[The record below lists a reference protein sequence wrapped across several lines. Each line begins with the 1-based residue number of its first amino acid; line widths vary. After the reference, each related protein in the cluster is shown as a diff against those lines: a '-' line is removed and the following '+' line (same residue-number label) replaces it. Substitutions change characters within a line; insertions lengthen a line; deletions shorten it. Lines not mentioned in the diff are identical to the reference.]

1 MRIGLIADCY
11 TPMRTS
17 AAIMLEDL
25 AVEFQ
30 NQGHTPIVI
39 IPDTTIDSLIVNEVE
54 KGVQVLRVK
63 VPQIKDIGYVRRTL
77 SELYMPFVI
86 LRRLRQNGFLN
97 LDLDGVVWYSPSIF
111 HGPLV
116 NKLKKSNNCKGYLI
130 LRDIFPE
137 WAVDMGILSRGIPY
151 KFFKTIESYQYSIA
165 DIIGVQSP
173 SNISYF
179 KKWPAHA
186 HRKIEVLHN
195 WVGNSEN
202 ADCSISIDTGP
213 LAGRKIFVYAGNMGI
228 AQGMDG
234 ILDVIER
241 LDLSRNDIGFIFVGR
256 GSEVDALRL
265 GSAKRDLGNLLVLDE
280 IPHQE
285 ISGLYAQCHFGLV
298 FLDTRHRTHNIPGK
312 FISYMKNGLPVLA
325 CINEGNDLFELI
337 EVNKV
342 GRAYVGICSDKV
354 FSGITDMVDNLSDD
368 IGTSNNCQ
376 KLASRLFSPKTAVEM
391 VVNGLK

>member
-30 NQGHTPIVI
+30 NQDHIPIVI
-39 IPDTTIDSLIVNEVE
+39 IPDENIDLPIVNAVE

-63 VPQIKDIGYVRRTL
+63 VPQIKDVGYVRRTL
-77 SELYMPFVI
+77 SELYMPFAI

-97 LDLDGVVWYSPSIF
+97 LALDGVVWYSPSIF

-116 NKLKKSNNCKGYLI
+116 NALKKSNDCKGYLI

-137 WAVDMGILSRGIPY
+137 WAVDMGIMSRGIPY
-151 KFFKTIESYQYSIA
+151 KFFKVVESYQYSIA

-173 SNISYF
+173 SNTNYF
-179 KKWPAHA
+179 KKWAA
-186 HRKIEVLHN
+186 YSHRKVEVLHN
-195 WVGNSEN
+195 WLGDSEN
-202 ADCSISIDTGP
+202 ASCSISIDTGP
-213 LAGRKIFVYAGNMGI
+213 LAGRKIFVYAGNMGV

-241 LDLSRNDIGFIFVGR
+241 LDLSRGDIGFLFIGR
-256 GSEVDALRL
+256 GSEVQALRL
-265 GSAKRDLGNLLVLDE
+265 DAAKRGLGNFLVLDE
-280 IPHQE
+280 IPHEE

-298 FLDTRHRTHNIPGK
+298 FLDSRHRTHNIPGK
-312 FISYMKNGLPVLA
+312 FISYIKNGLPVLA

-337 EVNKV
+337 GANKV
-342 GRAYVGICSDKV
+342 GRAYVGICGGRV
-354 FSGITDMVDNLSDD
+354 FSGITDMVDSLYGDLE
-368 IGTSNNCQ
+368 TPNNCRA
-376 KLASRLFSPKTAVEM
+376 LAYGLFSSKTAVEQIIDSL
-391 VVNGLK
+391 N

>member
-25 AVEFQ
+25 AVEFK
-30 NQGHTPIVI
+30 NQGHIPIVI
-39 IPDTTIDSLIVNEVE
+39 IPDATIDSPIANTVE

-77 SELYMPFVI
+77 SEIYMPFAI
-86 LRRLRQNGFLN
+86 LRRLRQNNLLN
-97 LDLDGVVWYSPSIF
+97 LELDGVAWYSPSIF

-116 NKLKKSNNCKGYLI
+116 NALKKSNNCKGYLI

-137 WAVDMGILSRGIPY
+137 WAVDMGVMSRGIPY
-151 KFFKTIESYQYSIA
+151 KFFKAIESYQYSIA
-165 DIIGVQSP
+165 ETIGVQSP
-173 SNISYF
+173 SNINYF

-195 WVGNSEN
+195 WLGDLEN
-202 ADCSISIDTGP
+202 ANCSISIDTGP

-241 LDLSRNDIGFIFVGR
+241 LDLRRDDIGFIFVGR
-256 GSEVDALRL
+256 GSEVQALRL
-265 GSAKRDLGNLLVLDE
+265 DAAKRELSNLLILDE

-285 ISGLYAQCHFGLV
+285 ISGLYSQCHFGLV
-298 FLDTRHRTHNIPGK
+298 FLDTRHRIHNIPGK

-337 EVNKV
+337 EANKV
-342 GRAYVGICSDKV
+342 GRAYIGISSDKV
-354 FSGITDMVDNLSDD
+354 FSGITDMVDSLYDD
-368 IGTSNNCQ
+368 SETSNNCQ
-376 KLASRLFSPKTAVEM
+376 KLASRLFSSKTAVEM
-391 VVNGLK
+391 IIGGLN